1 MAFITDGD
9 RFHADDHHGLVIG
22 LAADLVEHDSGY
34 HTHNKDQL
42 LFSHHGCMV
51 ISLDGVKCVLPP
63 MRAAWIPAGIEHK
76 AQTSNVTQYRSLYF
90 AQSLQSRLPRTLKIF
105 DINPLMSALMERMA
119 FWPFDKPDDEQ
130 INAVNLLIE
139 ELNLAED
146 NHLNLPLPSDLRL
159 KHWLADIDS
168 DQFTAPT
175 LAELSQHVGA
185 SAKTITRIFN
195 KEVGMPYQSWRQQW
209 RLLTAIELLS
219 KNWRISDIAHHLAF
233 SSDSA
238 FISFFRDKTGYTP
251 ANFIRD
257 HKS

>member
-1 MAFITDGD
+1 MAYIKMEDQFC
-9 RFHADDHHGLVIG
+9 ADDYHGLVIG
-22 LAADLVEHDSGY
+22 LAADLAEHDSGY

-63 MRAAWIPAGIEHK
+63 MRAAWIPAGVEHK

-90 AQSLQSRLPRTLKIF
+90 DQDLQSQLPRELKIF

-119 FWPFDKPDDEQ
+119 FWEFDKPNNEQ
-130 INAVNLLIE
+130 VNSVNLLIE
-139 ELNLAED
+139 ELNFAQD
-146 NHLNLPLPSDLRL
+146 SHLNLPIPADPRL
-159 KHWLADIDS
+159 SSWLAEID
-168 DQFTAPT
+168 DEAFVAPS
-175 LAELSQHVGA
+175 LAELSLIVGA

-209 RLLTAIELLS
+209 RLLAAIELLS
-219 KNWRISDIAHHLAF
+219 LNWRVTDIAHRLDF

-238 FISFFRDKTGYTP
+238 FIRFFHDKAGVTP
-251 ANFIRD
+251 SNFITEY
-257 HKS
+257 K